1 MKLDIGKDEFAEVLL
16 PCQEFQGWTLDHY
29 IDQVGVVWQALDFFE
44 EKIFC
49 ALWALKIMKETCLKF
64 LGINIF
70 NP

>member
-49 ALWALKIMKETCLKF
+49 AFQTTIRMKKKI
-64 LGINIF
+64 
-70 NP
+70 

>member
-49 ALWALKIMKETCLKF
+49 AFQTTIRMKKKNLKKKQ
-64 LGINIF
+64 
-70 NP
+70 

>member
-16 PCQEFQGWTLDHY
+16 PCQEFQGWTLDDY

-49 ALWALKIMKETCLKF
+49 AFQTTIRM
-64 LGINIF
+64 
-70 NP
+70 